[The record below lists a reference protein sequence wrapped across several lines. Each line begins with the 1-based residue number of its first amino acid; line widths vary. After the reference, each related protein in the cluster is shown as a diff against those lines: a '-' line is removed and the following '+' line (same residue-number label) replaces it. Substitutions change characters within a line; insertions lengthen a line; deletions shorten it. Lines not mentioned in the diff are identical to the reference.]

1 MNKTMFT
8 SSQIIKILAQDLI
21 EKYIITHPK
30 TENRLVTETELRL
43 ALAECFLDY
52 GCKPIQLNELE

>member
-1 MNKTMFT
+1 MLT
-8 SSQIIKILAQDLI
+8 SSQIIKFIAEDLM

-43 ALAECFLDY
+43 TLAECFLDY